1 MLMELQRPNI
11 GLAGFAL
18 SFSTLLTLEKNG
30 TLADHEAI
38 EIVNQALEMLR
49 NHEPGDNLQSH
60 EAWQWACELLEKL
73 RTFLSSADYRNK
85 HLNY

>member
-30 TLADHEAI
+30 ILADHEAI
-38 EIVNQALEMLR
+38 EIVNQALEI
-49 NHEPGDNLQSH
+49 
-60 EAWQWACELLEKL
+60 L
-73 RTFLSSADYRNK
+73 RTQGLGTISKVMKPGNGLASCLRSSGRFCRRRIIATSI
-85 HLNY
+85 